1 MPEQEVKYLAYR
13 HACLP
18 CNSYFIQSP
27 SRVYQN
33 LTMFNIPERTSK
45 LLVLGTHLKF
55 THQKKKKK
63 VHSSRLITVINITLK
78 QQREWIRPYCAEKIY
93 LELVIKQKLDSE
105 YLVYRVQEWG
115 TTHHMVK
122 FTKNFCALNHST
134 PILNAMLK
142 DFLLSQILGTP
153 SSKSPM
159 HFRSLVKL

>member
-1 MPEQEVKYLAYR
+1 MLVFHVTATSFKALQGFIKISP
-13 HACLP
+13 CLT
-18 CNSYFIQSP
+18 FQREHP
-27 SRVYQN
+27 SCLFLG
-33 LTMFNIPERTSK
+33 LTLSSLI
-45 LLVLGTHLKF
+45 
-55 THQKKKKK
+55 KKKKK

-78 QQREWIRPYCAEKIY
+78 QQQWEWIRPYCAEKIY
-93 LELVIKQKLDSE
+93 LELMIKQKLDSE

-134 PILNAMLK
+134 PILNAILK